1 MEKKSKMI
9 KQGFHKKENGKGK
22 VKMLPPPSNIRKP
35 LLAKLK
41 TELLQSNKST
51 DEWKRWGG

>member
-9 KQGFHKKENGKGK
+9 KQGLRKKENSKWK

-41 TELLQSNKST
+41 TGPLQSNKST
-51 DEWKRWGG
+51 